1 MFKEDMLIFL
11 KKIHRLL
18 YFVSVLFFFS
28 LCFPILYFLSKNPV
42 KHYSSIVWF
51 RKWISILSVHLVGI
65 RFKIDYE
72 VPIDWS
78 KPYIICPNHTSILD
92 ITALTYLCPQEFSF
106 IGKIELMKNPVT
118 RIFFKSIDIPV
129 NRQSKISAFKAF
141 KRATEL
147 LKEGKSV
154 VIFPEGKIDEEFPPV
169 LHKFKAG
176 AFKMAIENNTPILPV
191 VIHNAWEI
199 LWDDGGRFGSKPGV
213 IKISVLKPITYDS
226 GSSQKYDSIEMEV
239 YEKMKKLWNQS
250 S

>member
-1 MFKEDMLIFL
+1 M
-11 KKIHRLL
+11 
-18 YFVSVLFFFS
+18 
-28 LCFPILYFLSKNPV
+28 
-42 KHYSSIVWF
+42 
-51 RKWISILSVHLVGI
+51 
-65 RFKIDYE
+65 
-72 VPIDWS
+72 
-78 KPYIICPNHTSILD
+78 
-92 ITALTYLCPQEFSF
+92 
-106 IGKIELMKNPVT
+106 
-118 RIFFKSIDIPV
+118 
-129 NRQSKISAFKAF
+129 
-141 KRATEL
+141 
-147 LKEGKSV
+147 
-154 VIFPEGKIDEEFPPV
+154 IFPEGKIDEEFPPV

>member
-1 MFKEDMLIFL
+1 MLIFL

-18 YFVSVLFFFS
+18 YFISVLFFFS
-28 LCFPILYFLSKNPV
+28 ICFPFLYFLSKNPN
-42 KHYSSIVWF
+42 KNYSSIVWF

-65 RFKIDYE
+65 RFKIEYE
-72 VPIDWS
+72 EAIDWS

-106 IGKIELMKNPVT
+106 IGKVELLKNPVT

-147 LKEGKSV
+147 LHEGKSV

-176 AFKMAIENNTPILPV
+176 AFKMAIENNIPILPV

-213 IKISVLKPITYDS
+213 IKISVLKPITYDNS
-226 GSSQKYDSIEMEV
+226 SSQKYDSIEIEV
-239 YEKMKKLWNQS
+239 YEKMKKVWNQGS
-250 S
+250 

>member
-1 MFKEDMLIFL
+1 MLIFL

-18 YFVSVLFFFS
+18 YFISVLFFFS
-28 LCFPILYFLSKNPV
+28 ICFPFLYFLSKNPN

-65 RFKIDYE
+65 RFKIEYE
-72 VPIDWS
+72 EAIDWS

-106 IGKIELMKNPVT
+106 IGKVELLKNPVT

-147 LKEGKSV
+147 LHEGKSV
-154 VIFPEGKIDEEFPPV
+154 VIFPEGKIDEEFPPI

-176 AFKMAIENNTPILPV
+176 AFKMAIENNIPILPV

-213 IKISVLKPITYDS
+213 IKISVLKPITYDNS
-226 GSSQKYDSIEMEV
+226 SSQKYDSIEIEV
-239 YEKMKKLWNQS
+239 YEKMKKVWNQGS
-250 S
+250 

>member
-1 MFKEDMLIFL
+1 MLIFL

-18 YFVSVLFFFS
+18 YFISVLFFFS
-28 LCFPILYFLSKNPV
+28 ICFPFLYFLSKNPNQ
-42 KHYSSIVWF
+42 HYSSIVWF

-65 RFKIDYE
+65 RFKIEYE
-72 VPIDWS
+72 EAIDWS

-106 IGKIELMKNPVT
+106 IGKVELLKNPVT

-147 LKEGKSV
+147 LHEGKSV

-176 AFKMAIENNTPILPV
+176 AFKMAIENIIPILPV

-213 IKISVLKPITYDS
+213 IKISVLKPITYDNS
-226 GSSQKYDSIEMEV
+226 SSQKYDSIEIEV
-239 YEKMKKLWNQS
+239 YEKMKKVWNQGS
-250 S
+250 